1 MSHQNFNINY
11 SAVMLPYTHDHQIY
25 IQTKIFYVLP
35 VDKVFLWASVMN
47 GKQQELLFIA
57 LFH

>member
-1 MSHQNFNINY
+1 
-11 SAVMLPYTHDHQIY
+11 MLPYTHDQQIY
-25 IQTKIFYVLP
+25 IQTKLFYVLP